1 MFEKIR
7 TSKLMFWSLEL
18 LILALL
24 IFICTQIS
32 FLFTP
37 IGIFV
42 QTVFL
47 PILISGF
54 LYYLLNPVVKLLQK
68 VKIKNFK
75 IPRPLAVAIVM
86 ILVLAI
92 LAVVIITVVPQ
103 LINQVSRLLGNLPS
117 FTNDLQHEV
126 NDLLH
131 NKWLANSGLKLDAKT
146 VETSA
151 GKYAQTFLLGTAN
164 GLGAVIGKVTSF
176 TITAVTVPVMLF
188 YMLNDGHKFMPTVMK
203 LFPVDKQDNI
213 EELMG
218 QMSKTISQY
227 IDGQVLECLFVG
239 VFTSIGYLIIGQ
251 PYALLLGVVAGIT
264 NIIPYVGPYIGIF
277 PSLLVA
283 FTVGSWQLVWVIV
296 VVVVVQQID
305 GNLIYPNI
313 IGKTLKIHPLTI
325 IVILLA
331 AGNIAGI
338 GGMILAIPV
347 YAVVRTVVSYMWN
360 IWRLQKGQLTPAEL
374 QKIDE

>member
-75 IPRPLAVAIVM
+75 IPRPLAVAVVM

-103 LINQVSRLLGNLPS
+103 LITQVSCLLGNLPS

>member
-75 IPRPLAVAIVM
+75 IPRPLAVAVVM

-103 LINQVSRLLGNLPS
+103 LITQVSRLLGNLPS

>member
-1 MFEKIR
+1 MFEKLR

-18 LILALL
+18 LVLALL
-24 IFICTQIS
+24 VFVCTQIS

-47 PILISGF
+47 PIIISGF

-68 VKIKNFK
+68 VKIKKFR
-75 IPRPLAVAIVM
+75 IPRTLAVAIVM
-86 ILVLAI
+86 IAVIALLA
-92 LAVVIITVVPQ
+92 LVIITVVPQ
-103 LINQVSRLLGNLPS
+103 LINQVSRLLANLPK
-117 FTNDLQHEV
+117 FTNDVQNEV
-126 NDLLH
+126 NDLMH
-131 NKWLANSGLKLDAKT
+131 NKWLAKSGLKVDAST
-146 VETSA
+146 IENSA
-151 GKYAQTFLLGTAN
+151 GKYAKTFLLGTAN
-164 GLGAVIGKVTSF
+164 GLGAVIGKVTSI
-176 TITAVTVPVMLF
+176 TITAITVPVMLF
-188 YMLNDGHKFMPTVMK
+188 YMLNDGHKFMPNVMR
-203 LFPVDKQDNI
+203 LFPADKQDNI
-213 EELMG
+213 AELMG
-218 QMSKTISQY
+218 KMSKTISQY

-283 FTVGSWQLVWVIV
+283 LTVGSWQLVWVIAV
-296 VVVVVQQID
+296 VVIVQQVD

-325 IVILLA
+325 IIILLA

-338 GGMILAIPV
+338 GGMILAIPL
-347 YAVVRTVVSYMWN
+347 YAVVRTFVSYMWN
-360 IWRLQKGQLTPAEL
+360 IYRIQKGHITVDDLKDIE
-374 QKIDE
+374 